1 MSYDGTDQIPGSGDP
16 YQAAGPGPHGQPVGQ
31 AATRELVRD
40 PYSRLGGVAS
50 GLAHYLGL
58 DVSIVR
64 LGFVLFTI
72 FSSGA
77 GLIVYL
83 LAWLVVPRA
92 EYWPP
97 VSGARPIRSITG
109 REVGIGMAVL
119 GALLFLF
126 FSGGGTAQIL
136 VPVLLV
142 AGGVWLLRQPD
153 AIGGDG
159 TSLAGQDPFAGPL
172 AYPAPDEA
180 TRVAEDLDPTLTGDP
195 FADDPFSSPGAPQ
208 PIDTIAE
215 PRPVAAAA
223 PTTTRGGRMA
233 PGTPVPPRRRR
244 WRRVVLAL
252 FFLFIL
258 IPGLLI
264 ALVIGLILGNGI
276 NINAGF
282 DSVYR
287 PDSISDIPTTI
298 DQDAGAILLDLTSL
312 DPDDFVVPEVPE
324 APEAPDA
331 PGGAELPT
339 PPEPP
344 ELPDLPELPVPIA
357 IDMGFGEVRVVVP
370 EGLDIE
376 VVAQADLGDVEVFD
390 EFEEG
395 IDNEVTYRSDESPV
409 IELEIDLG
417 AGDITVERAS

>member
-16 YQAAGPGPHGQPVGQ
+16 YQTAGPGPQSRPVGQ
-31 AATRELVRD
+31 VATRELVRD

-92 EYWPP
+92 QYWPP
-97 VSGARPIRSITG
+97 VTGARPVRSITA
-109 REVGIGMAVL
+109 REIGIGMAVL

-153 AIGGDG
+153 AAAGGD
-159 TSLAGQDPFAGPL
+159 SSMAGQDPFTAPL

-195 FADDPFSSPGAPQ
+195 FADDPFTSPIAPQ
-208 PIDTIAE
+208 PSDTIAE
-215 PRPVAAAA
+215 PRPTI
-223 PTTTRGGRMA
+223 TTPPSHGPA
-233 PGTPVPPRRRR
+233 PGSPVPPRRRR
-244 WRRVVLAL
+244 WRRVLLA
-252 FFLFIL
+252 FLFIFVL
-258 IPGLLI
+258 IPLLLI

-276 NINAGF
+276 DINGGF

-287 PDSISDIPTTI
+287 PESLEDLPDTI
-298 DQDAGAILLDLTSL
+298 EQDAGEILLDLTL
-312 DPDDFVVPEVPE
+312 IDPDEFT

-331 PGGAELPT
+331 PPAPDAPGGSADADLP
-339 PPEPP
+339 EVP
-344 ELPDLPELPVPIA
+344 ELPIPID
-357 IDMGFGEVRVVVP
+357 IEMGFGEVRVIVP
-370 EGLDIE
+370 DDLAVE
-376 VVAQADLGDVEVFD
+376 VEADAGVGDVDVFGQSQ
-390 EFEEG
+390 EG
-395 IDNEVTYRSDESPV
+395 FGNGVSYDSDDDPV
-409 IELEIDLG
+409 IRLDVELG
-417 AGDITVERAS
+417 AGQVSVERG